1 VVDHLCHALAGVR
14 EAAGYGGELRLT
26 NQEAVFGHVA
36 GTGGLVK
43 LLGSLLMLRHGRIAP
58 SANTLVPYAG
68 LPGDPVLAG
77 GLATGGDSALVL
89 ASGAGGDAT
98 SLVFEYEGGDWP

>member
-1 VVDHLCHALAGVR
+1 
-14 EAAGYGGELRLT
+14 
-26 NQEAVFGHVA
+26 VFGHVA

-58 SANTLVPYAG
+58 SANTLTPYAA

-98 SLVFEYEGGDWP
+98 RTLTEYEGGDLPCPTYTPRPPGPGPAGRG